1 MKGDIRVL
9 GEGFQAPSWGLEI
22 RISWDIVPEN
32 RIGGGSDLLSLPGR
46 EGSQEG
52 VQLVREQPGRG
63 KTLRPLPE
71 IQMPEDPVDDSR
83 LVDAGDNLHPGAT
96 LAASQGIDFID
107 LLKQP
112 RPAATELG
120 GETFGL

>member
-1 MKGDIRVL
+1 M
-9 GEGFQAPSWGLEI
+9 
-22 RISWDIVPEN
+22 
-32 RIGGGSDLLSLPGR
+32 LSLPGR

-52 VQLVREQPGRG
+52 VQLVRKQPGRG
-63 KTLRPLPE
+63 RTLRPLPE

-112 RPAATELG
+112 CPAATALA
-120 GETFGL
+120 GEAFGL

>member
-1 MKGDIRVL
+1 
-9 GEGFQAPSWGLEI
+9 
-22 RISWDIVPEN
+22 
-32 RIGGGSDLLSLPGR
+32 LSLPGR

-52 VQLVREQPGRG
+52 VQLVRKQPGRG
-63 KTLRPLPE
+63 RTLRPLPE

-112 RPAATELG
+112 RPAATELE